1 MNRDT
6 EKGLGVT
13 LMLLAVIMVAIVVIY
28 NATVSVIQTPEGKI
42 EGLRASVV
50 ERIKPIGE
58 INVAGSS
65 TTKPIVVKEDRSG
78 EVVFNAVCTACHST
92 GAAGAP
98 VVGKNEQWTARLAK
112 GIEGL
117 FDSAKN
123 GINAMPPKGT
133 CADCSDNE
141 LKAAVQYMVDKSG
154 GFPQAVK
161 IAPMPVAS
169 MPVID
174 GEKVYNSVCV
184 ACHSTGAAGAPIVG
198 KKDQWTA
205 RIAKGEEVLFNSAKN
220 GLNAMPAKGTCVACS
235 DADLKAAV
243 DFMVSKSQ

>member
-13 LMLLAVIMVAIVVIY
+13 LMLLAIIMAAIVVIY

-42 EGLRASVV
+42 EGIRDSVV

-58 INVAGSS
+58 INVAGGP
-65 TTKPIVVKEDRSG
+65 TIEPVVVKEDRSG
-78 EVVFNAVCTACHST
+78 EVVFKAVCTACHST

-98 VVGKNEQWTARLAK
+98 IVGKNEQWTARLAK

-117 FDSAKN
+117 FDSAKK

-161 IAPMPVAS
+161 IAPIPV
-169 MPVID
+169 VD